1 MEITPPDLLIS
12 LIWWTCLLYTNAKD
26 NASFQ
31 ILFKCPTPS
40 FWEMLQNPH
49 VLLTFDKVHNPLRLP
64 RKTTSEL
71 PKVFRTPFFFVHFRL
86 RTVLCATTA
95 CTFSTCELSKC
106 SGAEMF
112 CTFWLG
118 NMLRATAACTFS
130 TCQLPKVVWEW
141 RALYIWLGN
150 VLRVTMMCTFR
161 HLNFQRCS
169 EGEVLLA
176 FSLANVL
183 RATTACSFSSLIW
196 PDCSAPRRFSEPTF
210 RPSRVTNPWKNTV
223 FRDFYLF
230 ARLHLVSSLLFP
242 SLLFPSLLFSSLL
255 TLSTSAFPSVH
266 IFRSLT
272 SKLSKL
278 PSFNSK
284 ANQCWPAVATKNGI
298 MMSLPRSAA
307 QRPSPGSFLLKIR
320 PSRLKQN
327 LHPM

>member
-1 MEITPPDLLIS
+1 
-12 LIWWTCLLYTNAKD
+12 
-26 NASFQ
+26 
-31 ILFKCPTPS
+31 
-40 FWEMLQNPH
+40 MLQNPH

-64 RKTTSEL
+64 RKTTSEH
-71 PKVFRTPFFFVHFRL
+71 PKVLRTPFFFVHFRL

-141 RALYIWLGN
+141 CALYIWLGN
-150 VLRVTMMCTFR
+150 VLRVTMLCTFR

-183 RATTACSFSSLIW
+183 RATAACSFSSLIW
-196 PDCSAPRRFSEPTF
+196 PDCSAPAALASLLFDPPESQTLG
-210 RPSRVTNPWKNTV
+210 KNTV

-230 ARLHLVSSLLFP
+230 ARLHLVSSLLFWLFP
-242 SLLFPSLLFSSLL
+242 PLLFHLSIFSEVWLLNCLNFLRL
-255 TLSTSAFPSVH
+255 IQRQISAGQQ
-266 IFRSLT
+266 L
-272 SKLSKL
+272 
-278 PSFNSK
+278 
-284 ANQCWPAVATKNGI
+284 Q
-298 MMSLPRSAA
+298 
-307 QRPSPGSFLLKIR
+307 QR
-320 PSRLKQN
+320 
-327 LHPM
+327 MV

>member
-1 MEITPPDLLIS
+1 MLQNGNHPPDLLIS

-196 PDCSAPRRFSEPTF
+196 PDCSAPAALASLLFDPPESQTLGKTQCFVISTFSHACI
-210 RPSRVTNPWKNTV
+210 
-223 FRDFYLF
+223 LF
-230 ARLHLVSSLLFP
+230 LLFSSLPFP

-255 TLSTSAFPSVH
+255 FWLFPPLLFHLSIFSEVWLLNCLNFLRLIQRQISADQQ
-266 IFRSLT
+266 L
-272 SKLSKL
+272 
-278 PSFNSK
+278 
-284 ANQCWPAVATKNGI
+284 Q
-298 MMSLPRSAA
+298 
-307 QRPSPGSFLLKIR
+307 QR
-320 PSRLKQN
+320 
-327 LHPM
+327 MV